1 MLTKLLN
8 ALIWYKIKIVQI
20 FELRALLQY
29 FHFQCLV
36 FLQVCPAERPS
47 SGSSLAFSW
56 AQRKKY
62 RTKNHSWREKRN
74 KIRRNHKSAEMKME
88 LK

>member
-8 ALIWYKIKIVQI
+8 ALISYKIKRVQI

-36 FLQVCPAERPS
+36 FSQVCPAERPS

-62 RTKNHSWREKRN
+62 RTKNHSWREKGIKLEETIKVR
-74 KIRRNHKSAEMKME
+74 K
-88 LK
+88 